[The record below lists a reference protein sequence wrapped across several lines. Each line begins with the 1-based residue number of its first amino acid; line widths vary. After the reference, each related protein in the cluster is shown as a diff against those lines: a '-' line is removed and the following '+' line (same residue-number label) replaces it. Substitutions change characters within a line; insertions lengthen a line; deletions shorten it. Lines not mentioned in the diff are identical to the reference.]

1 MTDFDERFR
10 ELTHEM
16 DVVLDEDLAS
26 LQKMPDQSR
35 IERYNTLKSKEE
47 TFVWDF
53 SKEHQALTSEERDEI
68 RSKFRLARLILAASF
83 YEEGN
88 LPRAM
93 KDDFIEA
100 ELQAVVDF
108 DRYKRFDVLTES
120 EIEEKIR
127 RMEGEVYELVTEY
140 TSTQIASMDEL
151 MDNPDVQQ
159 DVMRKLLDRYQDRRE
174 KIRQGF
180 FVYVET
186 HGLEHMVE
194 SIEEAVQAVSDA
206 SDEREAIREEL
217 QAELEDLSTSIEADL
232 RQQQRTIEAQFQA
245 VERKVETQSV
255 DREDLQAELRRVQQ
269 QEDSLSAAQ
278 QEAIGELTDRIDRTA
293 SLEER
298 LEEKIDELER
308 VKREAAENAREL
320 AREETTELVE
330 DELDALREE
339 RERLRSEVQ
348 GLEREREQIETA
360 RDRLE
365 ERQDDLESQVS
376 EVRESLSGEDGGLPE
391 DVVSASEAR
400 LLELDYIGRIDTSM
414 HDAESIYTPDGP
426 RKIPDGY
433 WDGRSEHRND
443 RGRLDRLLPADGAPE
458 EYPLNRRAR
467 YEVTRSNLLG
477 LSRSTEMVVEAAVET
492 NIEAYAQNGFDAA
505 SADLDDL
512 LAIVNDAVFE
522 AEHNDYHYLL
532 ALASP
537 TGWTDRV
544 RSQIENDDLART
556 RYSRDLSI
564 LLVDLRTGEIVHDS
578 SDEVAE
584 RNRHLFEIPIPDER
598 VEECVRTI
606 RANYVDEVGV
616 DNVLLEEVVEDEG
629 FDVQVARRAFE
640 RLEEDGE
647 GQQLHV
653 DEYGLALTF
662 D

>member
-26 LQKMPDQSR
+26 LQKMDDQSR

-53 SKEHQALTSEERDEI
+53 SKEHQSLTSEESDEI
-68 RSKFRLARLILAASF
+68 RSKFRLARLVLAASF
-83 YEEGN
+83 YERGN

-108 DRYKRFDVLTES
+108 ERYKRFDVLSDS

-140 TSTQIASMDEL
+140 TSTQIANMDEL
-151 MDNPDVQQ
+151 MDNPAVQQ
-159 DVMRKLLDRYQDRRE
+159 DVIRKLLDRYQERRE
-174 KIRQGF
+174 KIRRGF
-180 FVYVET
+180 YVYVET
-186 HGLEHMVE
+186 HGMEHMVE
-194 SIEEAVQAVSDA
+194 SIEAAVQAVSEA

-217 QAELEDLSTSIEADL
+217 QAQLEDLSTSFEQDL
-232 RQQQRTIEAQFQA
+232 RQQQRAIEAQFQT
-245 VERKVETQSV
+245 VERKIDTQSV
-255 DREDLQAELRRVQQ
+255 DRADLQEELRRIEG

-278 QEAIGELTDRIDRTA
+278 REAIEELNDRIDKTA

-308 VKREAAENAREL
+308 VKHEAAENARES
-320 AREETTELVE
+320 AREETTDLVE
-330 DELDALREE
+330 DELEALREE
-339 RERLRSEVQ
+339 RERLQSEVQ
-348 GLEREREQIETA
+348 GLEREREGIETA

-365 ERQDDLESQVS
+365 ERQTDLESQVS

-400 LLELDYIGRIDTSM
+400 LLELDYVGRIDTSM
-414 HDAESIYTPDGP
+414 HDVDEVSTPDGP
-426 RKIPDGY
+426 REIPDGY
-433 WDGRSEHRND
+433 WEGRSEHRHD
-443 RGRLDRLLPADGAPE
+443 RTRLDSLLPAEGTPE
-458 EYPLNRRAR
+458 DYPMNRRAR
-467 YEVTRSNLLG
+467 YEVTRSKFFG
-477 LSRSTEMVVEAAVET
+477 LSSTPEMVLEGAVET
-492 NIEAYAQNGFDAA
+492 NLEAYAKNGFDARPM
-505 SADLDDL
+505 DLDDL
-512 LAIVNDAVFE
+512 LAAVNDAVFE

-544 RSQIENDDLART
+544 LAQVENDDLART
-556 RYSRDLSI
+556 RYSRDLSL
-564 LLVDLRTGEIVHDS
+564 LLVDLRTGEIVHDPT
-578 SDEVAE
+578 DKVAK

-598 VEECVRTI
+598 VEECVRRL

-629 FDVQVARRAFE
+629 FDVRVARRAFE
-640 RLEEDGE
+640 RLEAEGVGE
-647 GQQLHV
+647 QLHV
-653 DEYGLALTF
+653 DEYGLALALE
-662 D
+662 